1 MTVQPRRQTYRALVL
16 IGVLASAV
24 FIAAI
29 SRGGAAAGTPAPGAT
44 AHPTLT
50 PTQTPTGTP
59 PATPAAS
66 PVRTRTA
73 PSTNAAPQKN
83 SDTPIVTRNRAI
95 FVIIAAVAVA
105 IAGLAGYQL
114 GRQSELAKAARTL
127 IRRTQRPPGA
137 RALGN
142 GEPPS
147 LTGEPAMPPAGSL
160 DEATPPY
167 GGAGEQPPNEPEDQ
181 TP

>member
-1 MTVQPRRQTYRALVL
+1 MTIQPTWQTYRALVL
-16 IGVLASAV
+16 IGVLASVV

-29 SRGGAAAGTPAPGAT
+29 SPGGAADTPAPGAT
-44 AHPTLT
+44 AQPTLT

-59 PATPAAS
+59 PATRTER
-66 PVRTRTA
+66 PVRTRTT
-73 PSTNAAPQKN
+73 PSTTAAPQKN

-137 RALGN
+137 RTLGN

-147 LTGEPAMPPAGSL
+147 FTGEPAMPPADSP

-167 GGAGEQPPNEPEDQ
+167 GGVQEQPPNEPEDQ